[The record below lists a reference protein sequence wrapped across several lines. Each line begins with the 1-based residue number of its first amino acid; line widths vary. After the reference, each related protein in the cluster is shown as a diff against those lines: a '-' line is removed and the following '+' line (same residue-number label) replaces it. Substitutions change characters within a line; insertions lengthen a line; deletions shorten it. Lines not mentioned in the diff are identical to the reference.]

1 MKCPH
6 CQVEINENF
15 HLQYL
20 GEDPEADWFTKFM
33 RCPNQGCN
41 RFILQI
47 AYGEKNIHTSPVI
60 LNEKNYFAIPF
71 DPYQQYEELA
81 NKDFYQDYLE
91 AKSIQSISP
100 KASIL
105 LSKDCLI
112 KLLKIKIYSQND
124 KFEHVLEDLRDQEKL
139 PVFITLITEAIL
151 AMNSDNS
158 KEFAHTLINYI
169 EGLFD
174 YFYMLPNKMKI
185 NQVKTKN

>member
-6 CQVEINENF
+6 CQVEINDSFKLSYIGN
-15 HLQYL
+15 
-20 GEDPEADWFTKFM
+20 DPVADWFTKLM

-47 AYGEKNIHTSPVI
+47 AYGEKNLHTSPVI

-105 LSKDCLI
+105 LSKDCII
-112 KLLKIKIYSQND
+112 KLLKLKIYSQND
-124 KFEHVLEDLRDQEKL
+124 KFEHVMEDLKDQINL
-139 PVFITLITEAIL
+139 PIFISGMTEAIL
-151 AMNSDNS
+151 AMNSDNN
-158 KEFAHTLINYI
+158 KEFAVTLVNYI

-174 YFYMLPNKMKI
+174 YFYKLPNKMKI
-185 NQVKTKN
+185 Q

>member
-6 CQVEINENF
+6 CQVEINDSFKLEYIGN
-15 HLQYL
+15 
-20 GEDPEADWFTKFM
+20 DPVADWFTKLM
-33 RCPNQGCN
+33 RCPNPECN

-47 AYGEKNIHTSPVI
+47 AYGEKNLHTSPVI

-112 KLLKIKIYSQND
+112 KLLKPKIYSQND
-124 KFEHVLEDLRDQEKL
+124 TFDHVLEDLRDQINL
-139 PVFITLITEAIL
+139 PSFITAMTEAIL
-151 AMNSDNS
+151 AMQSDIS
-158 KEFAHTLINYI
+158 KEFAYTLVNYT

-174 YFYMLPNKMKI
+174 FYYKLPNKMKI
-185 NQVKTKN
+185 